1 MLYSY
6 GIKKS
11 ICFDS
16 NDFFVFFR
24 VILFLSSINTK
35 HTVFLLHVSS
45 AESSRDVL
53 WDSYKLGKEGK
64 GGKKKHPETLG
75 YCTRVFVVTMK
86 KKKCLYIY
94 FVTLS
99 HHGQ

>member
-16 NDFFVFFR
+16 NDFFR

-86 KKKCLYIY
+86 KKKNVYIY
-94 FVTLS
+94 IS
-99 HHGQ
+99 

>member
-16 NDFFVFFR
+16 NDFFR

-86 KKKCLYIY
+86 KKKMFIYI
-94 FVTLS
+94 F
-99 HHGQ
+99 HDP